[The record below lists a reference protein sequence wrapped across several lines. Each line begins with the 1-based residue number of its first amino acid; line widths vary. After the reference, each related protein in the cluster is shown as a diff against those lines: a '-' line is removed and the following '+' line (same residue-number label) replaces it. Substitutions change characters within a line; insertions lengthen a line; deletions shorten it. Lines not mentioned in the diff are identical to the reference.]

1 MRLTTRGRFA
11 VAAMLDLALT
21 RIKVDAEAPVSLGG
35 ISQRQSISLSYLEQ
49 LFAKLRRSGLVESV
63 RGPGGGYVLAR
74 DAFSI
79 SVAEVIAAVDE
90 PIDATQCSGQRNCK
104 GPNQPCITHHL
115 WEGLNLQIMDYL
127 KGVSLGKLVEQ
138 TMSAA
143 ALTEASDPVSTP
155 ISVSLGT
162 HTKNSRLRSA

>member
-21 RIKVDAEAPVSLGG
+21 QVKMEAASPINLNG

-49 LFAKLRRSGLVESV
+49 LFAKLRRSGLVDST

-74 DAFSI
+74 DAFAI

-90 PIDATQCSGQRNCK
+90 PIDATQCGGQKNCK
-104 GPNQPCITHHL
+104 GKQQPCITHHL
-115 WEGLNLQIMDYL
+115 WEGLNQQIVGYL
-127 KGVSLGKLVEQ
+127 SAVTLGRLVEDSLSRGADIAGAVSSI
-138 TMSAA
+138 SAV
-143 ALTEASDPVSTP
+143 LSPTSSKSR
-155 ISVSLGT
+155 SVQ
-162 HTKNSRLRSA
+162 SA